1 MTATVTDPSD
11 QLVTSDEEEL
21 REQALL
27 RVRKRRDFKSH
38 VVVYVV
44 VNSVLWGIWAIIGL
58 ASDGGTSWPWPIFP
72 TLLWGIG
79 LVLNGWDAYL
89 RRPITQAEVDEEMRR
104 LRGMR

>member
-1 MTATVTDPSD
+1 MSAVTDPSD
-11 QLVTSDEEEL
+11 QLLTSDDEEL

-27 RVRKRRDFKSH
+27 RVKKRRDFKSH
-38 VVVYVV
+38 LVVYLV
-44 VNSVLWGIWAIIGL
+44 VNTVLWGIWATIAL
-58 ASDGGTSWPWPIFP
+58 TSDGGSSWPWPIFP

-79 LVLNGWDAYL
+79 LVLNAWDAYL